1 MQSSKSNI
9 WLDILDVIFVI
20 YLNSKVYNKMAIKHI
35 ILGSLMNGP
44 AHGYSL
50 RSGHVLKVLEEFGIN
65 DGQLYPLLKKM
76 AAEGLIEKE
85 IEYRDSGPNRHNYN
99 ITKAGRIEFIDWLK
113 GSSEEE
119 KGFRYEMIRK
129 DGFLNK
135 CMYFGFLDSEFSAE
149 KIIRQISETE
159 ATIEDFQKAYDDMN
173 LRNFD
178 SVHLLIVKY
187 CIMSQETRLKWLLEL
202 KEEFAGKAKVKG
214 KKK

>member
-1 MQSSKSNI
+1 MST
-9 WLDILDVIFVI
+9 
-20 YLNSKVYNKMAIKHI
+20 KHI

-76 AAEGLIEKE
+76 TLEGLIEKE
-85 IEYRDSGPNRHNYN
+85 IEYRDAGPNRHNYS
-99 ITKAGRIEFIDWLK
+99 ITKSGRSEFIDWLK

-135 CMYFGFLDSEFSAE
+135 CMYFGFIDADFSAG
-149 KIIRQISETE
+149 KINGQITETE
-159 ATIEDFQKAYDDMN
+159 DTIEDFKKAYDDMVT
-173 LRNFD
+173 RSFD

-202 KEEFAGKAKVKG
+202 KEEFSEKTKIKI
-214 KKK
+214 KKR

>member
-1 MQSSKSNI
+1 MS
-9 WLDILDVIFVI
+9 
-20 YLNSKVYNKMAIKHI
+20 IKHI

-50 RSGHVLKVLEEFGIN
+50 RSGHVLKIMEEFGIN

-76 AAEGLIEKE
+76 TSEGLIEKE

-99 ITKAGRIEFIDWLK
+99 ITKAGRSEFIEWLK
-113 GSSEEE
+113 GSDEEE

-135 CMYFGFLDSEFSAE
+135 CMYLAFLENDFSLV
-149 KIIRQISETE
+149 KISRQISETE
-159 ATIEDFQKAYDDMN
+159 ATIEDFKKAYDDMKS
-173 LRNFD
+173 RNFD

-187 CIMSQETRLKWLLEL
+187 CVMSQDTRLKWLLEL
-202 KEEFAGKAKVKG
+202 KEEFSGKVKVKAR
-214 KKK
+214 KK